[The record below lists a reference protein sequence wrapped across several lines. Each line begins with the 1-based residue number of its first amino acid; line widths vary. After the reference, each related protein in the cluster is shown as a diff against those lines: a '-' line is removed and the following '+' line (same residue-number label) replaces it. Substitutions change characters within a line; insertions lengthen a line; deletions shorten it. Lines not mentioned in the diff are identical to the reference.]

1 MHPERWS
8 LCAGHPCAGHPRE
21 GVTREPQR
29 TQRTQSMK
37 QEDRLSSIC
46 VLCVL
51 CGFNLLKRLLLP
63 IAAVGLVACSTPAP
77 KEKAVLEHKVK
88 LKQDTVR
95 PARVDIQQDAA
106 GFTIVEDVRVSTDVH
121 AQYENAVRLLE
132 AQQHEQGIAAL
143 VKAAEAAPN
152 VTAIHI
158 DLGIAYARSGE
169 LDRAEESLKKAL
181 QLNPRH
187 PIAHNELGM
196 VYRRQ
201 GKFADAKASYEKALE
216 PFPTFH
222 FAQRNLAIL
231 CDIYLA
237 DLGCALEHYQA
248 YQQAVPTDEQAA
260 KWIADVNA
268 RAKP

>member
-1 MHPERWS
+1 
-8 LCAGHPCAGHPRE
+8 
-21 GVTREPQR
+21 
-29 TQRTQSMK
+29 MK
-37 QEDRLSSIC
+37 QGDRLSSI
-46 VLCVL
+46 CVL

-77 KEKAVLEHKVK
+77 KEKGVLER
-88 LKQDTVR
+88 KQESIR
-95 PARVDIQQDAA
+95 PARVDIQQDAT
-106 GFTIVEDVRVSTDVH
+106 GFTILEDVRVSTDVH

-132 AQQHEQGIAAL
+132 AQQHEEGIAAL
-143 VKAAEAAPN
+143 IRAAEAAPN

-169 LDRAEESLKKAL
+169 LGKAEESLKKAL
-181 QLNPRH
+181 QLNSRH

-201 GKFADAKASYEKALE
+201 GKFADARASYEKALE
-216 PFPTFH
+216 TFPSFH

-237 DLGCALEHYQA
+237 DLGCALTHYQA

>member
-1 MHPERWS
+1 MHLELRS
-8 LCAGHPCAGHPRE
+8 FCAGHPCAGHSRTR
-21 GVTREPQR
+21 VT
-29 TQRTQSMK
+29 
-37 QEDRLSSIC
+37 L
-46 VLCVL
+46 L
-51 CGFNLLKRLLLP
+51 CGCNLLKRLPRLLMP
-63 IAAVGLVACSTPAP
+63 LVASMAFMACSTTPAP

-106 GFTIVEDVRVSTDVH
+106 GLTIVEDVRVSTDVH

-143 VKAAEAAPN
+143 VRAAEAAPN

-201 GKFADAKASYEKALE
+201 GKFADARASYEKALE

-268 RAKP
+268 RAKR